1 MSYASLPK
9 GYEPQNVEDKWLTF
23 WEERKTFTPDPDA
36 KRNPFSIVIPPP
48 NVTGTLHMGH
58 ALNLTLQDI
67 LCRYKRQQGY
77 NVLWVPGTDHAGIA
91 TQNVVEKALAREGM
105 SREELGREKF
115 IQRVWEWKQEYG
127 DKILNQVRRMGAS
140 VDWSRLRFTMDDG
153 LSRAVRE
160 VFVQLYEKGLIYQ
173 GDYIINWCPRCQ
185 TALADL
191 EVEHEEKDGGLYYLR
206 YPVVDQDQEVVIA
219 TTRPETML
227 GDTAVAVH
235 PEDERYT
242 HIIGKEVELPLVGRR
257 IPVIADPYVDREFGT
272 GCLKVTPSHDPNDF
286 GLGNTHGLD
295 FVRVIDEHGRMTLE
309 AGEKYAGMDRFE
321 CRKQI
326 VRDLKDK
333 GFLIKQ
339 EPYRHKVGHC
349 YRCQTVIEPSVSKQW
364 FVATSTLAQKAKTA
378 VDQGDTRIF
387 PANWKNLYDEWLDT
401 IRDWCISRQIWWGHR
416 IPAWTCQKCGQLI
429 VAREAPTQC
438 PACGQSDLVQEE
450 DVLDT
455 WFSSALWP
463 FSTLGWPDETR
474 DLQMFYPTSVL
485 VTGFDIIFFW
495 VARMMMMGLEFMN
508 EVPFRHVYIHALVR
522 DEDGRKMSKS
532 TGNVIDPLDMIKSY
546 GADALR
552 FTLAVFAAMG
562 RDIKLS
568 ESRIEGYKHFI
579 NKIWNAARFALM
591 NLDQN
596 VQPLDRD
603 AVTGFRHRY
612 ILHELEQVKKK
623 VCWALDNYHFN
634 QAAQSLY
641 QFVWH
646 TYCDWYLEMIKQEL
660 SSPDD
665 EIRAHAQTCLLHT
678 MSEILILLHPFI
690 PFVSQEIWSHLPVR
704 KEENLAGAGFP
715 AFFPEYEN
723 PTLAQEMEFFQGVVV
738 SIRNIRSELN
748 ISPSVKLDVMV
759 QAKGRPAEF
768 LEEQRDVICNL
779 ARLQALTVQTK
790 VVPPQAV
797 ASAVVQGCEIY
808 VPLEGIVDFDAELAR
823 LGKQLAKIDKDMQGI
838 GKKLDNENFVSKAPA
853 EVVEKERGRLHELQ
867 EKKEKLAEL
876 QSRLQQCV
884 ASIHGCQVRP

>member
-1 MSYASLPK
+1 MNKAPLSK
-9 GYEPQNVEDKWLTF
+9 GYEPGDVEQKWLQF
-23 WEERKTFTPDPDA
+23 WEDEKTFTPDPDSA
-36 KRNPFSIVIPPP
+36 KDPYSIVIPPP

-67 LCRYKRQQGY
+67 LCRFKRQQGY

-91 TQNVVEKALAREGM
+91 TQNVVERALAQEGV
-105 SREELGREKF
+105 SRDELGRERF
-115 IQRVWEWKQEYG
+115 VDRVWEWKQEYG
-127 DKILNQVRRMGAS
+127 DKILNQVQRMGAS

-160 VFVQLYEKGLIYQ
+160 VFVQLYEQGLIYQ

-191 EVEHEEKDGGLYYLR
+191 EVDHEEKDGGLYHVR
-206 YPVVDQDQEVVIA
+206 YPVVGQDVQVVIA

-235 PEDERYT
+235 PEDERYAQF
-242 HIIGKEVELPLVGRR
+242 IGREVELPLVGRR
-257 IPVIADPYVDREFGT
+257 LSVIADPYVDREFGT
-272 GCLKVTPSHDPNDF
+272 GCLKVTPAHDPNDF
-286 GLGNTHGLD
+286 ELGTTHGLK
-295 FVRVIDEHGRMTLE
+295 FIKVIDENGRMTPE

-321 CRKQI
+321 CRKQL
-326 VRDLKDK
+326 VRDLQEA
-333 GFLIKQ
+333 GLLIKQ
-339 EPYRHKVGHC
+339 EPYRHKVGQC
-349 YRCQTVIEPSVSKQW
+349 YRCQSVIEPTISKQW
-364 FVATSTLAQKAKTA
+364 FVATASLAGKARQA

-416 IPAWTCQKCGQLI
+416 IPAWTCIDCGRLI

-438 PACGQSDLVQEE
+438 PACQGSDLKQDE

-474 DLQMFYPTSVL
+474 DLQVFYPTSVL

-495 VARMMMMGLEFMN
+495 VARMMMMGLEFMH

-532 TGNVIDPLDMIKSY
+532 TGNVIDPLDMIHTY
-546 GADALR
+546 GADSLR

-591 NLDQN
+591 NLDQD
-596 VQPLDRD
+596 VRPL
-603 AVTGFRHRY
+603 ALETVSGLSHRF
-612 ILHELEQVKKK
+612 ILHELEQVKKQ
-623 VCWALDNYHFN
+623 VLWALDNYHFN
-634 QAAQSLY
+634 QAAQTLY

-660 SSPDD
+660 VSKDPDVS
-665 EIRAHAQTCLLHT
+665 AQAQSCLLNT
-678 MSEILILLHPFI
+678 LSEILILVHPFI
-690 PFVSQEIWSHLPVR
+690 PFVSQEIWSHLPSR
-704 KEENLAGAGFP
+704 DEDNLAAVSFP
-715 AFFPEYEN
+715 SMRPECEDEG
-723 PTLAQEMEFFQGVVV
+723 LGGDMEFMQEVVV

-748 ISPSVKLDVMV
+748 ISPSVKLEVMV
-759 QAKGRPAEF
+759 QAEGRPATF

-779 ARLQALTVQTK
+779 ARLNSLSVLSR

-797 ASAVVQGCEIY
+797 GSAVVQGCEVY
-808 VPLEGIVDFDAELAR
+808 VPLEGIVDFEAELAR
-823 LGKQLAKIDKDMQGI
+823 LGKQLAKLDKDMQGL
-838 GKKLDNENFVSKAPA
+838 GKKLNNENFVAKAPA
-853 EVVEKERGRLHELQ
+853 EVVDKERARLQELQ
-867 EKKEKLAEL
+867 DKRDKLTEL
-876 QSRLQQCV
+876 QGRLQQC
-884 ASIHGCQVRP
+884 SK

>member
-1 MSYASLPK
+1 MSKAPLSK
-9 GYEPQNVEDKWLTF
+9 GYEPGDVEQKWLQF
-23 WEERKTFTPDPDA
+23 WEDEKTFTPDPDA
-36 KRNPFSIVIPPP
+36 AKVPFSIVIPPP

-67 LCRYKRQQGY
+67 LCRFKRQQGY

-91 TQNVVEKALAREGM
+91 TQNVVERALAQEGV
-105 SREELGREKF
+105 SRDELGRERF
-115 IQRVWEWKQEYG
+115 VDRVWEWKQEYG
-127 DKILNQVRRMGAS
+127 DKILNQVQRMGAS

-160 VFVQLYEKGLIYQ
+160 VFVQLYEQGLIYQ

-191 EVEHEEKDGGLYYLR
+191 EVDHEEKDGGLYHLR
-206 YPVVDQDQEVVIA
+206 YPVVGQDAQVVIA

-235 PEDERYT
+235 PEDERYAQL
-242 HIIGKEVELPLVGRR
+242 IGQEVELPLVGRR
-257 IPVIADPYVDREFGT
+257 LSVIADSYVDREFGT
-272 GCLKVTPSHDPNDF
+272 GCLKVTPAHDPNDF
-286 GLGNTHGLD
+286 ELGTTHGLE
-295 FVRVIDEHGRMTLE
+295 FIKVIDEHGRMTPE
-309 AGEKYAGMDRFE
+309 AGGKYAGMDRFE
-321 CRKQI
+321 CRKRL
-326 VRDLKDK
+326 VRDLQEA

-339 EPYRHKVGHC
+339 EPYRHKVGQC
-349 YRCQTVIEPSVSKQW
+349 YRCQSVIEPTISKQW
-364 FVATSTLAQKAKTA
+364 FVAAASLARKARQA

-416 IPAWTCQKCGQLI
+416 IPAWTCTDCGRLI

-438 PACGQSDLVQEE
+438 PDCQGSDLKQDE

-463 FSTLGWPDETR
+463 FSTLGWPDDTR
-474 DLQMFYPTSVL
+474 DLQIFYPTSVL

-495 VARMMMMGLEFMN
+495 VARMMMMGLEFMH

-532 TGNVIDPLDMIKSY
+532 TGNVIDPLDMIHSY
-546 GADALR
+546 GADSLR

-591 NLDQN
+591 NLDQD
-596 VQPLDRD
+596 VRPL
-603 AVTGFRHRY
+603 APETVSGFSHRF
-612 ILHELEQVKKK
+612 ILHELEQVKRQ
-623 VCWALDNYHFN
+623 VLWALDNYHFN
-634 QAAQSLY
+634 QAAQTLY

-660 SSPDD
+660 VSKDPDVS
-665 EIRAHAQTCLLHT
+665 AQAQSCLLHT
-678 MSEILILLHPFI
+678 LSEILILVHPFI
-690 PFVSQEIWSHLPVR
+690 PFVSQEIWSHLPGR
-704 KEENLAGAGFP
+704 DEDNLAAVSFP
-715 AFFPEYEN
+715 SLRPECEDEG
-723 PTLAQEMEFFQGVVV
+723 LGGDMEFMQGVVV

-748 ISPSVKLDVMV
+748 ISPSVQLEVMV
-759 QAKGRPAEF
+759 QAEGRPATF
-768 LEEQRDVICNL
+768 LEEQREVICSL
-779 ARLQALTVQTK
+779 ARLKSLTVESR

-797 ASAVVQGCEIY
+797 GSAVVQGCEVY
-808 VPLEGIVDFDAELAR
+808 VPLEGIVDFEAELAR
-823 LGKQLAKIDKDMQGI
+823 LGKQLAKIDKDMQGL
-838 GKKLDNENFVSKAPA
+838 GKKLGNENFVAKAPA
-853 EVVEKERGRLHELQ
+853 EVVDKERARLQELQ
-867 EKKEKLAEL
+867 DKRDKLTEL
-876 QSRLQQCV
+876 QGRLQQCT
-884 ASIHGCQVRP
+884 R

>member
-1 MSYASLPK
+1 MSNASLSK
-9 GYEPQNVEDKWLTF
+9 GYESQNVEDKWLTF
-23 WEERKTFTPDPDA
+23 WEENKTFTPDPDTG
-36 KRNPFSIVIPPP
+36 KDPFSIVIPPP
-48 NVTGTLHMGH
+48 NVTGSLHMGH

-91 TQNVVEKALAREGM
+91 TQNVVEKALAREGL

-115 IQRVWEWKQEYG
+115 VDRVWEWKQEYG

-191 EVEHEEKDGGLYYLR
+191 EVEHEEKDGGLLYLR
-206 YPVVDQDQEVVIA
+206 YPVVGQDQEIVVA

-235 PEDERYT
+235 PEDERYA
-242 HIIGKEVELPLVGRR
+242 HLIGKEVELPLVGRR

-286 GLGNTHGLD
+286 GLGNTHGLE
-295 FVRVIDEHGRMTLE
+295 FVRVIDEHGRMTPE

-326 VRDLKDK
+326 VQDLKGK
-333 GFLIKQ
+333 GFLIRQ

-364 FVATSTLAQKAKTA
+364 FVATSSLAQKAKAA
-378 VDQGDTRIF
+378 VDQGDTHIF

-438 PACGQSDLVQEE
+438 PACGESDLVQDG

-474 DLQMFYPTSVL
+474 DLQVFYPTSVL
-485 VTGFDIIFFW
+485 ITGFDIIFFW
-495 VARMMMMGLEFMN
+495 VARMMMMGLEFMDQ
-508 EVPFRHVYIHALVR
+508 VPFRHVYIHALVR

-532 TGNVIDPLDMIKSY
+532 TGNVIDPLDMITRY

-568 ESRIEGYKHFI
+568 ESRIEGYRHFI

-591 NLDQN
+591 HLDQN
-596 VQPLDRD
+596 VRALDRD
-603 AVTGFRHRY
+603 AVTGFSHRY
-612 ILHELEQVKKK
+612 ILHELELVKKK
-623 VCWALDNYHFN
+623 VSWALDNYHFN

-641 QFVWH
+641 RFVWH
-646 TYCDWYLEMIKQEL
+646 IYCDWYLEMIKQEL
-660 SSPDD
+660 SSTDQD
-665 EIRAHAQTCLLHT
+665 TRAQAQACLLHS
-678 MSEILILLHPFI
+678 MSEILILLHPFL
-690 PFVSQEIWSHLPVR
+690 PFVSQEIWSHLPGR
-704 KEENLAGAGFP
+704 EKENLAAAKFP
-715 AFFPEYEN
+715 AYVPESEDSI
-723 PTLAQEMEFFQGVVV
+723 LGQEMEFFQGVVV

-748 ISPSVKLDVMV
+748 ISPSVKLEVMV
-759 QAKGRPAEF
+759 QAKDRPAES
-768 LEEQRDVICNL
+768 LDEQKDVICNL
-779 ARLQALTVQTK
+779 ARLQSLTVQPE

-797 ASAVVQGCEIY
+797 ATAVVQGCEIY
-808 VPLEGIVDFDAELAR
+808 VLLEGIVDFEAELAR

-838 GKKLDNENFVSKAPA
+838 GKKLDNESFVSKAPA
-853 EVVEKERGRLHELQ
+853 EVVEKERGRLHEMR
-867 EKKEKLAEL
+867 EKREKLAEL
-876 QSRLQQCV
+876 QDRLQQCV
-884 ASIHGCQVRP
+884 A